1 MRILNTIL
9 RFWAVTLPHI
19 LVWLALAILAT
30 AALETFTN
38 EGDFATLLPLFFSAI
53 ALVIALASVTFA
65 YAKTKEKNEEEYV
78 RLISA
83 GEMFFYAALILIMVF
98 LISWLTFQADNFT
111 KQFFWYSLIKLP
123 LGIVFGT
130 PLAFL
135 IFAANGISKAIRI
148 LENNLWFKIRNEID
162 IF

>member
-98 LISWLTFQADNFT
+98 LI
-111 KQFFWYSLIKLP
+111 
-123 LGIVFGT
+123 
-130 PLAFL
+130 
-135 IFAANGISKAIRI
+135 
-148 LENNLWFKIRNEID
+148 
-162 IF
+162 